1 MGELGHD
8 DANHLHRLLV
18 RVAQRLGDVV
28 RIEVVLM
35 SILADKL
42 ALLLADAFAAVERT
56 RHSGYGHTEMLGYI
70 FHRSWLQFRHSF
82 DWFLIMMQSYHIIL
96 K

>member
-56 RHSGYGHTEMLGYI
+56 RNARLYPSSLWVVVQT
-70 FHRSWLQFRHSF
+70 FV
-82 DWFLIMMQSYHIIL
+82 
-96 K
+96 